1 MTGPERRHTPR
12 STLFPYTTLFRSPN
26 NGGIVLN
33 VSDGGLCFHSFDP
46 VPRNGKVRFWFSD
59 NGQRI
64 EADATLAWTD
74 EKQTGGLRFAALPTE
89 AREKIRDWVDH
100 PAPTPTADVR
110 SSRVPWSSAFPSL
123 AGGSYDKGQDK
134 GKNQGKDKKAVPV
147 DSASLIVASPGVK
160 VPLPSSAFSRGLVT
174 GLMIAAVAVAAILF
188 HDYRRQFG
196 ETLIELGERFAA
208 KPQPQTTAVSATS
221 PAALPVA
228 QAVSTAPRASE
239 AAPATPPPPA
249 PAVPAT
255 LAPEPAVAASP
266 SRNIP
271 SPPERRAPEPVGSS
285 VKFEP
290 AKPVSTADVAAPS
303 TAAGDLTSKMAATH
317 AAPATSSESPTMAP
331 STTALVA
338 VATSADATGPTTAAI
353 SAPDS
358 NKPGAAPKLEV
369 ANQPGIHTEGGNAA
383 NADSRR
389 ELYFEVGKFKNV
401 FQARDETDRLAQLG
415 FPVTSVE
422 KGHLWSNS
430 VHVLVGPYGDE
441 DQAKATHENLLT
453 NGFKPRP
460 FEKGWRNF
468 TLVSS
473 VMLNGART
481 PEGDYIV
488 SWESYIGDAS
498 VKFLRNHSVVASADG
513 RWVKRDVKYPHDAY
527 MYRRNP
533 DGSRTLLEIHFGGMR
548 QALVFGKG

>member
-1 MTGPERRHTPR
+1 MLPMTGPERRQTPR
-12 STLFPYTTLFRSPN
+12 TTLEKHAYINIEPN

-46 VPRNGKVRFWFSD
+46 VPRNGKLRFWFSE

-64 EADATLAWTD
+64 EADGALEWTD
-74 EKQTGGLRFAALPTE
+74 ETQKGGLRFTALPAE

-100 PAPTPTADVR
+100 PATTPTAGVR
-110 SSRVPWSSAFPSL
+110 SGPMPWPPASPSPGSRP
-123 AGGSYDKGQDK
+123 Q
-134 GKNQGKDKKAVPV
+134 DKKAMPV
-147 DSASLIVASPGVK
+147 DSASLVVASSSVK

-208 KPQPQTTAVSATS
+208 KPQAQTAAVSAAS
-221 PAALPVA
+221 PSALPKA

-239 AAPATPPPPA
+239 AAPAMTPAPT

-255 LAPEPAVAASP
+255 VTPAPAAVAASA

-271 SPPERRAPEPVGSS
+271 PPPEKVAPEPVGSS
-285 VKFEP
+285 VKLEP
-290 AKPVSTADVAAPS
+290 AKPALTADIAAPP
-303 TAAGDLTSKMAATH
+303 TAAGDATSKMPATH
-317 AAPATSSESPTMAP
+317 AAPATSSASPTMAP
-331 STTALVA
+331 STTSLVA
-338 VATSADATGPTTAAI
+338 VSTSADETGPTTAATPG
-353 SAPDS
+353 PDS
-358 NKPGAAPKLEV
+358 NKLGAGPKPEL

-383 NADSRR
+383 NADSSR

-430 VHVLVGPYGDE
+430 VHVLVGPYSDE

-453 NGFKPRP
+453 SGFKPRP

-498 VKFLRNHSVVASADG
+498 VKFLHNHSVISSADG
-513 RWVKRDVKYPHDAY
+513 RWVKRNVKYPHDAY
-527 MYRRNP
+527 LYRRNP